1 MIIIA
6 AKVKFLRGV
15 AYKLKGS
22 RPHVIILSCI
32 VN

>member
-1 MIIIA
+1 MIIA

-22 RPHVIILSCI
+22 RPHVILSCM